1 MASLSFL
8 RRPSFWIK
16 ALLATGTAVAIA
28 LVAQTATNYQY
39 VSDSLIQQ
47 EARRVAEATVR
58 SVERTARQSRPQTS
72 DEFRALL
79 DDLRADRIDQIDGI
93 ALRQDDGTVVAATG
107 DPPAAPALDAQRRA
121 TGARDSPLIREWRG
135 AREVLVVLFP
145 CRCGIP
151 GAGADAIGRSSQPG
165 RFLIEVALYRDGLT
179 ASFARLRGDAIVN
192 ATAAVTMLVLLALIA
207 IEFGPYVRGKELAAQ
222 MNLARRV
229 QRDLLP
235 GAESLPVAL
244 DVSAECIPTA
254 RVGGDFY
261 DVVTLS
267 GGRYAFLVGDVSGHG
282 APAAMLTG
290 LIYGAI
296 STPPWGT
303 LDDES
308 SRAVGLNE
316 LLLRKSSE
324 ERFATLVWCSY
335 DPASGTL
342 RYINAGH
349 PPPIWIRR
357 KPDGTAAVDRLA
369 DGGPV
374 LGLLQDAAY
383 HTASVRAQAGDLVVM
398 FSDGLVEATNDSD
411 EDFGEDRL
419 IAVVQQGLD
428 QPSRAIR
435 DAILSAVRAF
445 VGSRPLQDD
454 QTLLVVRLPR
464 ALPGSDVMQGS

>member
-1 MASLSFL
+1 MSLSFV

-16 ALLATGTAVAIA
+16 SLLAAGTVVAIA
-28 LVAQTATNYQY
+28 LVAQTATNYRY
-39 VSDSLIQQ
+39 VSDNLIQQ
-47 EARRVAEATVR
+47 EARRVAEGTVR
-58 SVERTARQSRPQTS
+58 SVERTARLSRPQS
-72 DEFRALL
+72 SAEFRALL
-79 DDLRADRIDQIDGI
+79 EDLQSDRIDQIDGI
-93 ALRQDDGTVVAATG
+93 ALRQDDGTIVAVSG
-107 DPPAAPALDAQRRA
+107 DPPAAPAVDAQRRA
-121 TGARDSPLIREWRG
+121 SGGRDSPLIRERRG
-135 AREVLVVLFP
+135 AREVLVLVLP

-151 GAGADAIGRSSQPG
+151 GAGADATGRSSQPG
-165 RFLIEVALYRDGLT
+165 RSLIEVALYRDGLT
-179 ASFARLRGDAIVN
+179 ASFARLRRDAIVN
-192 ATAAVTMLVLLALIA
+192 ASAAVTMLVLLALIA
-207 IEFGPYVRGKELAAQ
+207 IQFGPYVRGKELAAQ
-222 MNLARRV
+222 MDLARRV

-235 GAESLPVAL
+235 GVESLPVAV

-261 DVVTLS
+261 DVVPLS

-308 SRAVGLNE
+308 PRAGGLNQ

-324 ERFATLVWCSY
+324 ERFATLFWCSY

-357 KPDGTAAVDRLA
+357 IPDGTFAVDRLA

-374 LGLLQDAAY
+374 LGLLQNATY
-383 HTASVRAQAGDLVVM
+383 HIASVKARAGDLVVM
-398 FSDGLVEATNDSD
+398 FSDGLVDATNEGD
-411 EDFGEDRL
+411 EYFGEDRL
-419 IAVVQQGLD
+419 ITVLRQSLD
-428 QPSRAIR
+428 RPTRAIR
-435 DAILSAVRAF
+435 DAILSAVRSF
-445 VGSRPLQDD
+445 VGSRAVEDD
-454 QTLLVVRLPR
+454 QTLLVVRLP
-464 ALPGSDVMQGS
+464 